1 MKQVRSLDMH
11 KILASMLSWQQQ
23 QQLDQL
29 LPVKW
34 QARSGSSYAISYED
48 PESPVLA
55 VPLQEMYGVADSPE
69 LANARIRVLLK
80 LLSPAGRPL
89 QITTDLAHFWDHAYK
104 QVQKEMKG
112 RYPKHHWPDD
122 PASRSTGEIEETLGL
137 IVSRT
142 GAGKYLPRREIN
154 KWVELI
160 PPTGACTRAE

>member
-1 MKQVRSLDMH
+1 MR

-34 QARSGSSYAISYED
+34 DAPSGSSYPISYDD

-55 VPLQEMYGVADSPE
+55 VPLQEMYGVTHSPE
-69 LANARIRVLLK
+69 LANARVRLLLK

-89 QITTDLAHFWDHAYK
+89 QITRDLAHFWDNAYD

-122 PASRSTGEIEETLGL
+122 PANAQPVRLKKHL
-137 IVSRT
+137 V
-142 GAGKYLPRREIN
+142 
-154 KWVELI
+154 
-160 PPTGACTRAE
+160 